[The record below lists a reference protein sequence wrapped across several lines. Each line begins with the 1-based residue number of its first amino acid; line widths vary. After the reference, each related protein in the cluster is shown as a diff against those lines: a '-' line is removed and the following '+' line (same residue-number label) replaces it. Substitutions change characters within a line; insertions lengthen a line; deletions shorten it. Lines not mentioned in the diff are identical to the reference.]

1 MEGLVHL
8 TKKEQILGLELLK
21 SSINRHDQQ
30 IFISTFFYSVVCRLK
45 KFGLVKSIKN
55 GRNCSYKL
63 TDDGYILF
71 SIIANFKGNEIYKKD
86 AIKGTRVIAFS

>member
-1 MEGLVHL
+1 MDNLVHL
-8 TKKEQILGLELLK
+8 TKKEQILGLELLN
-21 SSINRHDQQ
+21 SSINRRDQN

-55 GRNCSYKL
+55 GRNCNYKL

-71 SIIANFKGNEIYKKD
+71 SIIANFKGNEEYKKN
-86 AIKGTRVIAFS
+86 AIKGTKIIVFS

>member
-21 SSINRHDQQ
+21 SSINRHDQK

-55 GRNCSYKL
+55 GRNCNYKL